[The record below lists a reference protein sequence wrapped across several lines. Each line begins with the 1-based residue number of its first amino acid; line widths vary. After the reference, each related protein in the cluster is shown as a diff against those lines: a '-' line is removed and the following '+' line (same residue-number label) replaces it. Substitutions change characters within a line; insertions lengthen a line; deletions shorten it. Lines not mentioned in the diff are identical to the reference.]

1 VAVHIP
7 RGGDDPVQFISKRC
21 KRGIVKTAAEAL
33 FKFARASL
41 TAGIPLRTSGSVMR
55 RHPDGTD
62 QSGPTPSRL
71 GLFQRD
77 FRAAHKISMP
87 ISAFPTGERL
97 QLGLSSSIGR
107 LELDAL
113 GALQEHKVRIFGPRL
128 LLPFDLLQIFGL
140 AIHELTTNALK
151 YGALKQPTG
160 SLSISW
166 EVRQDEKQSFLLFD
180 WNEAGV
186 AIPARPE
193 RKGFGRE
200 LIERALAF
208 TAEAKSNLIFGPDG
222 LTCHIE
228 LALPERLDRQTS
240 H

>member
-1 VAVHIP
+1 VQSIAQQTIGK
-7 RGGDDPVQFISKRC
+7 GGPLEQF
-21 KRGIVKTAAEAL
+21 T
-33 FKFARASL
+33 
-41 TAGIPLRTSGSVMR
+41 
-55 RHPDGTD
+55 
-62 QSGPTPSRL
+62 SRL
-71 GLFQRD
+71 
-77 FRAAHKISMP
+77 AALGRVQNLVSRGQ
-87 ISAFPTGERL
+87 TDTVDLGEL
-97 QLGLSSSIGR
+97 VR
-107 LELDAL
+107 LELDSL
-113 GALQEHKVRIFGPRL
+113 GVLREDKVRISGPPLR
-128 LLPFDLLQIFGL
+128 LPFELLQIFGL
-140 AIHELTTNALK
+140 AVHELTTNALK
-151 YGALKQPTG
+151 HGALKQSTG

-166 EVRQDEKQSFLLFD
+166 GVRQDEKRSLLLFD

-186 AIPARPE
+186 AIPAPPK